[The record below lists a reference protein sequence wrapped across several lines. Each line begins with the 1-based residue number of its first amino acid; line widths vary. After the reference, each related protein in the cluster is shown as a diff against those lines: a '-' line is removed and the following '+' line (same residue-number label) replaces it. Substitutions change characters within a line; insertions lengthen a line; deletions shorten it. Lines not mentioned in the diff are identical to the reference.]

1 MSNVKSILVGT
12 IGQGIM
18 RSADGG
24 ESWRRVGIDAGM
36 HSDALVRTLGNHP
49 DRPGVVFAGT
59 DKGLYR
65 SEDGG
70 QKWGLLDTAMSGIC
84 VWAMAID
91 SSDPNLMFAGT
102 GTPDPAGV
110 FRSTDGGKTW
120 EQRPVEVAE
129 ECPNVGVP
137 RVTGIA
143 IDPQNHRDVWVGLE
157 VDGLRHSSDAG
168 ETWESINGAIPNP
181 DVHNVAVAAG
191 PPHTVVVVVNNDV
204 YTSGDNGGNWDRLGH
219 PRGVPAHLPPRH
231 HGAARQPQRDLR
243 YDRGHDARPDRH
255 RSCVPGTRA
264 RPGRTC
270 SCPWNPTR
278 RCGRSISSPTTRRW
292 CWRAAATG
300 TCTAATT
307 AATRGASCAASSARF
322 RA

>member
-1 MSNVKSILVGT
+1 MPDVKTVLVGT

-36 HSDALVRTLGNHP
+36 HSDALVRALGNHP

-70 QKWGLLDTAMSGIC
+70 QQWKLLDTAMSGSC

-91 SSDPNLMFAGT
+91 SADPKLMFAGT
-102 GTPDPAGV
+102 GTPDRCGV
-110 FRSTDGGKTW
+110 FRSTDGGETW
-120 EQRPVEVAE
+120 ERRPVEVAL

-143 IDPQNHRDVWVGLE
+143 IDPNNHSDVWVGLE
-157 VDGLRHSSDAG
+157 VDGLRHSANAG
-168 ETWESINGAIPNP
+168 ETWETINGAIPNP

-191 PPHTVVVVVNNDV
+191 PPHTVVVR
-204 YTSGDNGGNWDRLGH
+204 GEQRRLH
-219 PRGVPAHLPPRH
+219 QR
-231 HGAARQPQRDLR
+231 RQRRQA
-243 YDRGHDARPDRH
+243 GTAWAFGTFS
-255 RSCVPGTRA
+255 RSLTL
-264 RPGRTC
+264 
-270 SCPWNPTR
+270 
-278 RCGRSISSPTTRRW
+278 
-292 CWRAAATG
+292 
-300 TCTAATT
+300 
-307 AATRGASCAASSARF
+307 GASW
-322 RA
+322 